1 MVKLEFFAVDHSAR
15 HNLAHTSAHPVSI
28 SELESIASGEDYD
41 DFLPSLLSQPLDYP
55 ADFAGL
61 PPLRKK
67 IAKLYSDNLPFENVL
82 TTASGSLANFIVFY
96 ALIGPGDHV
105 IVTSPGYPQLQAVP
119 GSLGAEV
126 SYWKAKAHDKWSFD
140 PKELEGLIKANT
152 KMIVINNPLN
162 PLGTVLSD
170 TELRKIIEIASE
182 HSIIVFSDE
191 IYRPTFYPSAG
202 DEDETPPSII
212 SLGYENTIATCALS
226 KSYSL
231 AGIRIGWLASHS
243 RNIIELCDNARAY
256 CLITTSQLDE
266 RVADFA
272 LHSKRS
278 AAIIQR
284 NILQAER
291 NKFIV
296 QAFIDKYPNI
306 CSWVAP
312 AGAAMGFIKFTR
324 EGKLVDDVTL
334 CQVLHEEQGVLLVPG
349 TCFGKEFA
357 GWVRIGLG
365 MPSDRLREGL
375 EVNSMVSQHFKIKMV
390 GESITVGVIGA
401 TGKTGQSVVDG
412 LLSSD
417 LDFVV
422 TSFTRKPSVG
432 SAANQKLKDRGVE
445 VSGYDL
451 EGPKETLV
459 AQLRGIEV
467 LISCITWEHL
477 NQQLPWIDAAKTAGV
492 KRFVPSEWVGPAP
505 RGVIDIK
512 DQKLEILGA
521 IQRAGLPYTIIDVG
535 CWFQVFIPKIP
546 SGKSDH
552 AHMKYIDHSIVGDG
566 NQKFAMTD
574 MTDVGKY
581 VAQIIGDD
589 RTLNR
594 RVLAYTEVLSMNDIW
609 GTMAKISG
617 EEPPRNYVSEAELH
631 QIIATSGTRL
641 KESSESATHPSNIM
655 DIAQY
660 NMGQYR
666 LSWCVRGDNTPEYA
680 DYLGYLDFWKV
691 FPRFEGGRT
700 LEQFF
705 QDIVN
710 GGSPGYIME

>member
-1 MVKLEFFAVDHSAR
+1 
-15 HNLAHTSAHPVSI
+15 
-28 SELESIASGEDYD
+28 
-41 DFLPSLLSQPLDYP
+41 
-55 ADFAGL
+55 
-61 PPLRKK
+61 
-67 IAKLYSDNLPFENVL
+67 
-82 TTASGSLANFIVFY
+82 
-96 ALIGPGDHV
+96 
-105 IVTSPGYPQLQAVP
+105 
-119 GSLGAEV
+119 
-126 SYWKAKAHDKWSFD
+126 
-140 PKELEGLIKANT
+140 
-152 KMIVINNPLN
+152 
-162 PLGTVLSD
+162 
-170 TELRKIIEIASE
+170 
-182 HSIIVFSDE
+182 
-191 IYRPTFYPSAG
+191 
-202 DEDETPPSII
+202 
-212 SLGYENTIATCALS
+212 
-226 KSYSL
+226 
-231 AGIRIGWLASHS
+231 
-243 RNIIELCDNARAY
+243 
-256 CLITTSQLDE
+256 
-266 RVADFA
+266 
-272 LHSKRS
+272 
-278 AAIIQR
+278 
-284 NILQAER
+284 
-291 NKFIV
+291 
-296 QAFIDKYPNI
+296 
-306 CSWVAP
+306 
-312 AGAAMGFIKFTR
+312 
-324 EGKLVDDVTL
+324 
-334 CQVLHEEQGVLLVPG
+334 
-349 TCFGKEFA
+349 
-357 GWVRIGLG
+357 
-365 MPSDRLREGL
+365 
-375 EVNSMVSQHFKIKMV
+375 MV

-417 LDFVV
+417 LNFVV

-432 SAANQKLKDRGVE
+432 SAANQKLKDKGVE

-617 EEPPRNYVSEAELH
+617 EEPPRNYVGSLH
-631 QIIATSGTRL
+631 
-641 KESSESATHPSNIM
+641 NI
-655 DIAQY
+655 
-660 NMGQYR
+660 
-666 LSWCVRGDNTPEYA
+666 
-680 DYLGYLDFWKV
+680 
-691 FPRFEGGRT
+691 
-700 LEQFF
+700 
-705 QDIVN
+705 
-710 GGSPGYIME
+710 